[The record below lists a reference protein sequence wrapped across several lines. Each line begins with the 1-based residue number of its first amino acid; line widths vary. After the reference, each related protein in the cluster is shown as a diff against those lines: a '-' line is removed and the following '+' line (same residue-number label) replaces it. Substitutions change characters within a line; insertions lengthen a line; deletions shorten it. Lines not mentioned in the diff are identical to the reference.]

1 MRRLCVY
8 LSSGRSTYV
17 GRPRLARVADAE
29 KNCYFSSAPDQ
40 GDHPGTG
47 DGTNARPERERVPPF
62 GAIRDEAQKQ
72 IVIYCKEG
80 RGQEIEANSPV
91 LSAALLPRSRALP
104 CNNGLPIV
112 PNY

>member
-1 MRRLCVY
+1 MGPRSVGYRRASAAARGTVCTRRMRRLCVY

-72 IVIYCKEG
+72 IVIYCK
-80 RGQEIEANSPV
+80 
-91 LSAALLPRSRALP
+91 
-104 CNNGLPIV
+104 
-112 PNY
+112 

>member
-1 MRRLCVY
+1 MLWGLAALDIVERLRLLVGQFAQDACGVFVCISP
-8 LSSGRSTYV
+8 LDAAHMSGAHGWPASPT
-17 GRPRLARVADAE
+17 PK

-72 IVIYCKEG
+72 IVIY
-80 RGQEIEANSPV
+80 
-91 LSAALLPRSRALP
+91 LSL
-104 CNNGLPIV
+104 IHI
-112 PNY
+112 